1 MSWLQPKLHLKVSQR
16 QILTPGLV
24 QMVSVLALNRLELR
38 EMLNQELVANP
49 VLEELTEEGPVSEDY
64 STETFLKAETEK
76 LPDTEAPNPFDEF
89 DVSAL
94 YQYLDSG
101 SNESDNRERETIER
115 PSFEKFLSSPTGLTE
130 HLEWQLHGIV
140 CTEKVREIAETI
152 IGNLDEDGYL
162 TASLDEVALNG
173 GYTMDDVEEALAVVQ
188 EFDPLGVA
196 ARNLRECLLIQLHVL
211 DPQNTL
217 AHQLVSECLPKKTLA
232 AGASSIPAEPV
243 TRRSAPKPA
252 GAREGAVEVG
262 SEEGASVSH
271 TESEEAL
278 PVSVEALAEIATAA
292 NPSTNGDSP
301 AAAPLV
307 EPDSP
312 LWKLLQSNQL
322 KEIARALNRPY
333 ELVKRAMDVIRKL
346 DPRPGLRYNKTQAR
360 LVEPDVYFRKVDDDW
375 QVFLNEDDLPQ
386 LRLSPVYRRLLAR
399 DAADRDVRN
408 YVKERFTA
416 AIQLLKNIEQRKH
429 TILRVCQSV
438 IRRQG
443 EFLDFGPDHLKPMMI
458 KEVAEEVGVHPSTVS
473 RAVAS
478 KYAHTP
484 QGVVE
489 LRSFFSE
496 SVNGPEGGNMSL
508 LSLKRLVKKMIEE
521 EDSAK
526 PLTDDAIA
534 KKLSDSGIQVTRRTV
549 AKYREVLR
557 IPSTHQRRIKG

>member
-1 MSWLQPKLHLKVSQR
+1 MSWLQPKLHLKVSQK

-49 VLEELTEEGPVSEDY
+49 VLEEITEEVPVTEDY
-64 STETFLKAETEK
+64 SNETFLKAETEK
-76 LPDTEAPNPFDEF
+76 VPETEVPNPFDEF

-101 SNESDNRERETIER
+101 NSEGSNREREVIER
-115 PSFEKFLSSPTGLTE
+115 PSFEKFLSSPQGLSE
-130 HLEWQLHGIV
+130 HLEWQLNAIV
-140 CTEKVREIAETI
+140 CTEKVKEIAEII

-162 TASLDEVALNG
+162 TASLEEIAQNG
-173 GYTMDDVEEALAVVQ
+173 GYLMDDVEEALAAVQ
-188 EFDPLGVA
+188 ELDPLGVA
-196 ARNLRECLLIQLHVL
+196 ARNLRECLLNQLKVL

-217 AHQLVSECLPKKTLA
+217 AQQIVSECLPKRPLA
-232 AGASSIPAEPV
+232 GGAPIPEEKL
-243 TRRSAPKPA
+243 APHKHVP
-252 GAREGAVEVG
+252 
-262 SEEGASVSH
+262 
-271 TESEEAL
+271 
-278 PVSVEALAEIATAA
+278 ALADEIVDT
-292 NPSTNGDSP
+292 PDSP
-301 AAAPLV
+301 AVTEITAESLLAAANAIPNGDAPEAAVAVPLV

-346 DPRPGLRYNKTQAR
+346 DPRPGLRYNKTQPR

-484 QGVVE
+484 QGVIE

-521 EDSAK
+521 EDSSK

-534 KKLSDSGIQVTRRTV
+534 KKLSEAGIQVTRRTV

-557 IPSTHQRRIKG
+557 IPSTHQRRVKA

>member
-1 MSWLQPKLHLKVSQR
+1 MSWLQPKLHLKVSQK

-49 VLEELTEEGPVSEDY
+49 VLEELTEESPVTDDY
-64 STETFLKAETEK
+64 SAETFLKAETEK
-76 LPDTEAPNPFDEF
+76 LPETEAANPFDEF

-101 SNESDNRERETIER
+101 SNDGAGRERETIER
-115 PSFEKFLSSPTGLTE
+115 PSFEKFLSSPAGLTE
-130 HLEWQLHGIV
+130 HLQWQLHGIV
-140 CTEKVREIAETI
+140 CSEKAREIAETI

-162 TASLDEVALNG
+162 TASLDEIALNG
-173 GYTMDDVEEALAVVQ
+173 GYDMDDVEEALAVVQ

-196 ARNLRECLLIQLHVL
+196 ARNLRECLLIQLNVL

-217 AHQLVSECLPKKTLA
+217 AKQLVSECLPKKTLA
-232 AGASSIPAEPV
+232 AGTTSPVRIASEPAAAKTKDAV
-243 TRRSAPKPA
+243 ANAAP
-252 GAREGAVEVG
+252 E
-262 SEEGASVSH
+262 
-271 TESEEAL
+271 EEAL
-278 PVSVEALAEIATAA
+278 PVSVEDLAA
-292 NPSTNGDSP
+292 NFASDAVVPGASSPTGDTP
-301 AAAPLV
+301 AVGQQAGAPLV

-346 DPRPGLRYNKTQAR
+346 DPRPGLRYNKTQPR
-360 LVEPDVYFRKVDDDW
+360 LVEPDVYFRKVDDEW

-443 EFLDFGPDHLKPMMI
+443 EYLDLGADHLRPMMI

-489 LRSFFSE
+489 LRQFFSE

-534 KKLSDSGIQVTRRTV
+534 KKLSDSGINVTRRTV